1 MTSVSTRAQKGE
13 MSTTIPISTLLT
25 ATLLLLGCHSTTP
38 EPTATATPAAATTA
52 PVTDSCE
59 VLTPAEISTV
69 LAMPIDPGQHVLKT
83 SNIMCGWAKTG
94 VTTDSEV
101 VLNFTTPDYFEK
113 ERDPHPRITM
123 TPAPG
128 IADDAYYITS
138 QLGTSLFIK
147 KGNTVIGFA
156 IRDKTIPSAQLME
169 KERALGLKA
178 AARL

>member
-1 MTSVSTRAQKGE
+1 
-13 MSTTIPISTLLT
+13 MSTPPLFTLLAT
-25 ATLLLLGCHSTTP
+25 TLLLIGCHPSTSTEPASTP
-38 EPTATATPAAATTA
+38 TPTAATTT
-52 PVTDSCE
+52 PVTDSCQ
-59 VLTPAEISTV
+59 VLTPAEISAV
-69 LAMPIDPGQHVLKT
+69 LAMSIDPGKHVVKT
-83 SNIMCGWAKTG
+83 STIMCGWAKTG
-94 VTTDSEV
+94 VTNDSEV

-128 IADDAYYITS
+128 IGDDAYYITS
-138 QLGTSLFIK
+138 QFGTSLFIK
-147 KGNTVIGFA
+147 KGNSVIGFS